1 MTTTFEGLPVRQK
14 PEVSA
19 RDLSSI
25 QNERTKGMRDDGLA
39 ATAAPFVG
47 VTENGKVTPGLF
59 PVRSTGVS
67 TAPIKA
73 AAEAFLAALT
83 PEQRKEASFPVESE
97 NWQRWSNVHMFLMR
111 HGACMEQMTEPQRE
125 KALGLMR
132 ATLSQAGFETSIGI
146 MHLNETLREITGRN
160 LEFSDLLYWFSVY
173 GEPSDTEPWGWQ
185 VDGHHLIINCF
196 VMGDQVV
203 MSPQFYGSEP
213 NVATAGKYAGTR
225 VFDAEQDRGL
235 ALMQSLDANQQKKA
249 ILMGDMPR
257 EVIVG
262 AFRDNYDIA
271 REGVR
276 MDSFSAGQKELAT
289 SVIEAYVGRLRT
301 DHAAVWMNDIKQHLD
316 ETYLSWIGG
325 TGDDAVFYYRIHSP
339 VILVEFDHQP
349 GVALEFDVPTRH
361 HIHTILRIPNGNDYG
376 KDLLRQH
383 YEQHPHHAK

>member
-14 PEVSA
+14 PEVPA
-19 RDLSSI
+19 RDLSSM
-25 QNERTKGMRDDGLA
+25 QNERTKGMREDGLA
-39 ATAAPFVG
+39 ATAEPFVG
-47 VTENGKVTPGLF
+47 VTEGGKITPGLF

-73 AAEAFLAALT
+73 TAEAFLASLT
-83 PEQRKEASFPVESE
+83 PDQRAEASFPVDAVE
-97 NWQRWSNVHMFLMR
+97 WQRWSNVHMFLMR
-111 HGACMEQMTEPQRE
+111 HGVLMEQMTEPQRE
-125 KALGLMR
+125 AGLDLMR
-132 ATLSQAGFETSIGI
+132 ATLSSAGMKTSVDI
-146 MHLNETLREITGRN
+146 MHLNETLREITNRN
-160 LEFSDLLYWFSVY
+160 LEFSDLLYWFSIM

-185 VDGHHLIINCF
+185 VDGHHLTINCF

-213 NVATAGKYAGTR
+213 VVATAGKYAGTR

-235 ALMQSLDANQQKKA
+235 ALIQALDDAQRNKA
-249 ILMGDMPR
+249 ILMGEMPR

-276 MDSFSAGQKELAT
+276 MDSFSAGQKELAA
-289 SVIEAYVGRLRT
+289 SVIEAYVGRLRS
-301 DHAAVWMNDIKQHLD
+301 DHAAVWMDDIRAHLD

-339 VILVEFDHQP
+339 VILIEFDHQP
-349 GVALEFDVPTRH
+349 GVALEFDEPTRQ
-361 HIHTILRIPNGNDYG
+361 HIHTIVRVPNGNDYG

-383 YEQHPHHAK
+383 YEQHPHAK

>member
-1 MTTTFEGLPVRQK
+1 MTTTFEGLPVREK

-25 QNERTKGMRDDGLA
+25 QNERTKGMREAGLA
-39 ATAAPFVG
+39 ATAETFVG
-47 VTENGKVTPGLF
+47 VTENGKITPGLF

-73 AAEAFLAALT
+73 AAEAFLASLSA
-83 PEQRKEASFPVESE
+83 EQRGEASFPVDSE
-97 NWQRWSNVHMFLMR
+97 AWRRWSNVHMFLMR

-125 KALGLMR
+125 KALDLMR
-132 ATLSQAGFETSIGI
+132 ATLSSAGFETSVGI
-146 MHLNETLREITGRN
+146 MRLNETLREITNRN
-160 LEFSDLLYWFSVY
+160 LEFSDLLYWFSVF
-173 GEPSDTEPWGWQ
+173 GEPSDSDPWGWQ
-185 VDGHHLIINCF
+185 VDGHHLTINCF

-203 MSPQFYGSEP
+203 MSPLFYGSEP
-213 NVATAGKYAGTR
+213 VIATAGKYAGTR

-235 ALMQSLDANQQKKA
+235 ALMQSLDEGQQSKA
-249 ILMGDMPR
+249 LLMQEMPP

-276 MDSFSAGQKELAT
+276 MDSFSAGQKELAE
-289 SVIEAYVGRLRT
+289 SVIEAYVGRLRS
-301 DHAAVWMNDIKQHLD
+301 DHAAVWMDDIRAHLD

-325 TGDDAVFYYRIHSP
+325 TEDDAVFYYRIHSP
-339 VILVEFDHQP
+339 VILIEFDHQP
-349 GVALEFDVPTRH
+349 GVALEFNVPTRH

-376 KDLLRQH
+376 IDLLRQH
-383 YEQHPHHAK
+383 YERHPH